1 MKFPIVRVA
10 SGTLAAAAIA
20 ISSVA
25 FYKSKTEYDAYEKEY
40 DAGVEAVKAS
50 FPALPEK
57 VFFDND
63 YVSYNGG
70 EVASSKSSYKNSYVY
85 SARDAVVKPL
95 SVDQGADYLE
105 LDEDENA
112 LSECIS
118 GLNRKGGAITF
129 NIEVTAYGMSDIEI
143 QMRTSWF
150 TYYVECS
157 ECYEEFYK
165 SECKYEENR
174 EWLCPQCQQD
184 LKNAGETLKYITKAE
199 DIPEVEPRYFALEN
213 ITDYIKIHINKLE
226 LKTEK
231 LELVDDSE
239 GFSSLILQGT
249 RLLKGINT
257 ITISTDAYNN
267 LDNKDTYLYVMPE
280 IRNMTVIT
288 STEVIKSTP
297 EEESE
302 ETEDSEED
310 NSEQEQNLHQFKM
323 PCPSDGAFCY
333 QKK

>member
-1 MKFPIVRVA
+1 MKFPIIRVA

-20 ISSVA
+20 VSSVA

-57 VFFDND
+57 VFFDNN
-63 YVSYNGG
+63 YISYNGG

-184 LKNAGETLKYITKAE
+184 LKNAGETLKFVTKAE

-226 LKTEK
+226 LKTENI
-231 LELVDDSE
+231 ELVDDPE

-288 STEVIKSTP
+288 NTEVIKSTP

-310 NSEQEQNLHQFKM
+310 NSEQEQNYINSK
-323 PCPSDGAFCY
+323 CPVLVIGLFCY

>member
-1 MKFPIVRVA
+1 MKFPIIRVA

-20 ISSVA
+20 VSSVA

-57 VFFDND
+57 VFFDNN
-63 YVSYNGG
+63 YISYNGG

-165 SECKYEENR
+165 SECKYEESR
-174 EWLCPQCQQD
+174 EWLCPACQQE
-184 LKNAGETLKYITKAE
+184 LKEAGETLKYITKAE
-199 DIPEVEPRYFALEN
+199 DIPEVEPTYIALEN

-226 LKTEK
+226 LKTENI
-231 LELVDDSE
+231 ELVDDPE

-288 STEVIKSTP
+288 NTEVIKSTP
-297 EEESE
+297 QEEEEPVE
-302 ETEDSEED
+302 EEEED
-310 NSEQEQNLHQFKM
+310 TSEQE
-323 PCPSDGAFCY
+323 
-333 QKK
+333 

>member
-1 MKFPIVRVA
+1 
-10 SGTLAAAAIA
+10 
-20 ISSVA
+20 
-25 FYKSKTEYDAYEKEY
+25 
-40 DAGVEAVKAS
+40 
-50 FPALPEK
+50 
-57 VFFDND
+57 
-63 YVSYNGG
+63 
-70 EVASSKSSYKNSYVY
+70 
-85 SARDAVVKPL
+85 
-95 SVDQGADYLE
+95 
-105 LDEDENA
+105 
-112 LSECIS
+112 
-118 GLNRKGGAITF
+118 
-129 NIEVTAYGMSDIEI
+129 MSDIEI

-310 NSEQEQNLHQFKM
+310 NSEQE
-323 PCPSDGAFCY
+323 
-333 QKK
+333 